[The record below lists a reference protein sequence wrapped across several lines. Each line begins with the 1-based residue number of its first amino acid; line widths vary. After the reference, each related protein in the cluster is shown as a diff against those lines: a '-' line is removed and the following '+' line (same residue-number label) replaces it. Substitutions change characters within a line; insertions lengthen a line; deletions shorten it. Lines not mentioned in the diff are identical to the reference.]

1 MNCVYLYNPNSG
13 KSKYKNKQKYLI
25 KRLHEKFDIVDYFET
40 KSKEDVNRLAKEA
53 CGYYDAII
61 FSGGDG
67 TVNDIVNA
75 VMGEEKQPVLGYL
88 PSGTCNDFAR
98 SLSIPKKLDEALD
111 VIVNGC
117 AKNFDIFKANDKYGV
132 YVCAYGLFT
141 SASYDTEQSKKRKLG
156 KIAYYFHSF
165 KEIFSCKASDFNVKL
180 YKGESG
186 GELQEFCG
194 KSVLTLLINSKS
206 VAGYKLNNGVDL
218 HDGEMEFLAVLSKKQ
233 RLTFKSL
240 MIICATFLFG
250 INWAKKQKC
259 VMYGK
264 FKKCELEFTS
274 NNPVLNIDGENG
286 GVNNCKLVVLKD
298 CLKVF
303 SAKD

>member
-1 MNCVYLYNPNSG
+1 MNCIYLYNPNSG
-13 KSKYKNKQKYLI
+13 KSKYKNKQDYI
-25 KRLHEKFDIVDYFET
+25 VKRLHEKFDVVDYFET
-40 KSKEDVNRLAKEA
+40 KSKEDAMKLAKEA

-75 VMGEEKQPVLGYL
+75 IACEEKRPILGYL

-98 SLSIPKKLDEALD
+98 SLSITKKLDKALD
-111 VIVNGC
+111 VIINGE
-117 AKNFDIFKANDKYGV
+117 ANAYDIFKANDRYGV
-132 YVCAYGLFT
+132 YVCACGLFT

-165 KEIFSCKASDFNVKL
+165 KEIFSCKASEFNVKL
-180 YKGESG
+180 CMDES
-186 GELQEFCG
+186 ENEMREFSG

-206 VAGYKLNNGVDL
+206 VAGYKLNDGVDL

-240 MIICATFLFG
+240 MAICGTFLFG
-250 INWAKKQKC
+250 VKFAKKRKC
-259 VMYGK
+259 VRYGK
-264 FKKCELEFTS
+264 FKRCELEFIS
-274 NNPVLNIDGENG
+274 NNPILNIDGENG
-286 GVNNCKLVVLKD
+286 GVHNCELIVLKD
-298 CLKVF
+298 YLKVF
-303 SAKD
+303 TAKK